1 MSIDSGAL
9 SLGMM
14 DPSVQTSTSDSVRQK
29 MRLDELRNHLNS
41 GQNEE
46 KKLREACQGFEA
58 VFINKLLKQ
67 MRDTVQKSDFL
78 HSPYEDSYMS
88 MFDQELADKLSKDG
102 GIGIGDMLFQQLKE
116 RVAGGKDG
124 KIIKAGDT
132 KTPREGA
139 VLPPNRPVTGKGIA
153 VERMPLPKAEPYK
166 APKTISYDFL
176 SGPAA
181 VTASLNSKRNAKAS
195 DAPVSTEPVSTA
207 DLPAEDIIAPTQGT
221 ITSDYGWRD
230 DPFTGKKA
238 WHAGMDIA
246 AAQGSNVS
254 ACWDGKAVFA
264 GKLGGYGNAVILEHE
279 GGWKSVYGHLSEIGV
294 KEGETVQAGRKIAE
308 VGNTGRSTGPHLH
321 FELRRNG
328 HAVNPEELEKSL
340 LAGEPGESGA

>member
-1 MSIDSGAL
+1 MTIDPGAL
-9 SLGMM
+9 GAGMM
-14 DPSVQTSTSDSVRQK
+14 DPAAQTAVSDSVRQK
-29 MRLDELRNHLNS
+29 QRLDELRGRLNS
-41 GQNEE
+41 GQSEE
-46 KKLREACQGFEA
+46 KKLKEACEGFEA

-78 HSPYEDSYMS
+78 HSPYEDNYLS
-88 MFDQELADKLSKDG
+88 MFDQELADKLSKEG
-102 GIGIGDMLFQQLKE
+102 GIGIGDMLYQQLKQ
-116 RVAGGKDG
+116 RVVGGKEG

-132 KTPREGA
+132 ATPREGA
-139 VLPPNRPVTGKGIA
+139 VLPPNRPVTGKGFA

-166 APKTISYDFL
+166 APTTISYDFL

-181 VTASLNSKRNAKAS
+181 VTASLGAGAAPKASAKAAAGA
-195 DAPVSTEPVSTA
+195 DADIPEDAILAPV
-207 DLPAEDIIAPTQGT
+207 QGT

-230 DPFTGKKA
+230 DPFNGKKA

-246 AAQGSNVS
+246 AAQGSAVS

-279 GGWKSVYGHLSEIGV
+279 GGWRSVYGHLSEIGV
-294 KEGETVQAGRKIAE
+294 KEGQTVQAGRKIAA

-328 HAVNPEELEKSL
+328 VAVDPEQAEKSL
-340 LAGEPGESGA
+340 LAGEPGAETASPS